1 MRMYIKYHIYHIT
14 DIWVGMN
21 NKKRKIAD
29 IVFVRNKV
37 LLTDDRAQV
46 ASQSY
51 GR

>member
-1 MRMYIKYHIYHIT
+1 MRMYIKYHI

-21 NKKRKIAD
+21 NLKRKIAD